1 MVGKEWQLSLGF
13 VCVILG
19 FLSAVQFRTQQRLPS
34 SLPDS
39 RVEELT
45 TVLKEAEKKRDS
57 LKKEVKVLRS
67 NLSKYEQ
74 AASEGESLIAVMN
87 TELKKM
93 RLIAGLT
100 KVKGEG
106 LIIYLED
113 SKLKANLAEDTE
125 LFLIHE
131 EDLLKVVN
139 ELFAAGAEVVS
150 INGQRMIANTEI
162 RCAGPTILVN
172 GTRIA
177 SPYEISAIGSAR
189 GLESSLNMRG
199 GIVEMLRAV
208 GIKVNLVKSSK
219 VVIPAFSGA
228 SHFDYVEPVEGGE

>member
-1 MVGKEWQLSLGF
+1 MTGKEWQLSLGF

-19 FLSAVQFRTQQRLPS
+19 FLSAVQFKSQQSSPF
-34 SLPDS
+34 SLPGS

-45 TVLKEAEKKRDS
+45 TVLKEAEKERDS
-57 LKKEVKVLRS
+57 LKKEVKVLRN
-67 NLSKYEQ
+67 NLSEYEQ
-74 AASEGESLIAVMN
+74 AASEGESLTAAMN
-87 TELKKM
+87 AELMKM

-113 SKLKANLAEDTE
+113 SKLKANPAEDIE

-177 SPYEISAIGSAR
+177 SPYEISAIGSAK

-228 SHFDYVEPVEGGE
+228 SHFDYVEPVEGEE

>member
-1 MVGKEWQLSLGF
+1 
-13 VCVILG
+13 
-19 FLSAVQFRTQQRLPS
+19 
-34 SLPDS
+34 
-39 RVEELT
+39 
-45 TVLKEAEKKRDS
+45 
-57 LKKEVKVLRS
+57 
-67 NLSKYEQ
+67 
-74 AASEGESLIAVMN
+74 
-87 TELKKM
+87 
-93 RLIAGLT
+93 
-100 KVKGEG
+100 
-106 LIIYLED
+106 
-113 SKLKANLAEDTE
+113 

>member
-1 MVGKEWQLSLGF
+1 MIGKEWQLSLGF

-19 FLSAVQFRTQQRLPS
+19 FLSAVQFKSQQDTSP

-45 TVLKEAEKKRDS
+45 TVLKEAEEERDS
-57 LKKEVKVLRS
+57 LKKEVEVLRG
-67 NLSKYEQ
+67 NLSEYEQ

-87 TELKKM
+87 AELIRM

-113 SKLKANLAEDTE
+113 SKLKAKPVEDTE

-139 ELFAAGAEVVS
+139 ELFAAGAEAVS
-150 INGQRMIANTEI
+150 VNGQRMVANTEI

-177 SPYEISAIGSAR
+177 SPYEISAIGPAQ

-199 GIVEMLRAV
+199 GIVEVLRAV
-208 GIKVNLVKSSK
+208 GIKIDLVKSSR

-228 SHFDYVEPVEGGE
+228 SHFDYVRAVEEEE

>member
-13 VCVILG
+13 VCVVLG
-19 FLSAVQFRTQQRLPS
+19 FLSAVQFKSQQS
-34 SLPDS
+34 SPLSFPDS

-45 TVLKEAEKKRDS
+45 TVLKEAEKERDS
-57 LKKEVKVLRS
+57 LKKEVKVLRN
-67 NLSKYEQ
+67 NLSEYEQ
-74 AASEGESLIAVMN
+74 AASKGESLIAVMN
-87 TELKKM
+87 AELMKM
-93 RLIAGLT
+93 KLIAGLT

-113 SKLKANLAEDTE
+113 SKLKAKLAEDTE

-150 INGQRMIANTEI
+150 INGQRMVANTEI

-177 SPYEISAIGSAR
+177 SPYEISAIGSAK

-199 GIVEMLRAV
+199 GIVEMLRAI
-208 GIKVNLVKSSK
+208 GIKVDLVKSSK

-228 SHFDYVEPVEGGE
+228 SHFDYVKVVEEEK

>member
-19 FLSAVQFRTQQRLPS
+19 FLSAVQFRTQQRLSS

-106 LIIYLED
+106 LII
-113 SKLKANLAEDTE
+113 
-125 LFLIHE
+125 
-131 EDLLKVVN
+131 
-139 ELFAAGAEVVS
+139 
-150 INGQRMIANTEI
+150 
-162 RCAGPTILVN
+162 
-172 GTRIA
+172 
-177 SPYEISAIGSAR
+177 
-189 GLESSLNMRG
+189 
-199 GIVEMLRAV
+199 
-208 GIKVNLVKSSK
+208 
-219 VVIPAFSGA
+219 
-228 SHFDYVEPVEGGE
+228 